1 MKQLLLINDNNANKV
16 SYYHIMLL
24 MASLPFDRFYSHI
37 ILISFIVHTFIHLQ
51 KEKLRIMLT
60 LKTVVLQSVF
70 FVTLIATVYSL
81 YRSEAFNEWVLR
93 LPILILPPVF
103 LLNGLDLKKYR
114 ANFLF
119 AFAIVCTATIIY
131 LYIDALI
138 TIKYYHLPLKTIF
151 SPAFT
156 NHNFSEPLDIH
167 ATFFSL
173 QLVVAL
179 VYLLALL
186 FKPLT
191 LPVKL
196 ICSICSFI
204 LLCGLIQLSSKSIL
218 AILFIIINLVLP
230 YCLLKGKSR
239 LKFITAG
246 AAISALAFA
255 TILNVSSFKERY
267 LTSLTDDFSAFKPGE
282 STDSRLARWH
292 VVAQLIK
299 QKPLIGHGSGSEQK
313 LLHDEFF
320 KAKMYDSFLANL
332 NSHNQYLSFVV
343 KSGIWGLLVYL
354 VTLAYGFKTAIL
366 KKDVVFISFMLL
378 ITIVSLSENVLDADK
393 GVMFY
398 SLFFALLLFSG
409 GEVKP
414 EEIVKNKSP
423 EYLDEVATN
432 SLALTSY

>member
-1 MKQLLLINDNNANKV
+1 MKQLLLINDSNANKV

-37 ILISFIVHTFIHLQ
+37 ILISFIAHTLIHLR
-51 KEKLRIMLT
+51 KDKLRDVFT
-60 LKTVVLQSVF
+60 LKTALLQSVF
-70 FVTLIATVYSL
+70 FVTLIATAYSR
-81 YRSEAFNEWVLR
+81 YPAEAFNEWVLR
-93 LPILILPPVF
+93 LPVLVFPVML
-103 LLNGLDLKKYR
+103 LLNNLDIKKYR
-114 ANFLF
+114 ASLLF
-119 AFAIVCTATIIY
+119 AFAFVCTVTIIY
-131 LYIDALI
+131 LYIDALF
-138 TIKYYHLPLKTIF
+138 TIKYYHLPFKTIF

-173 QLVVAL
+173 QLVIAL
-179 VYLLALL
+179 VYLLTLL
-186 FKPLT
+186 FKPLP

-196 ICSICSFI
+196 IYCVCSLI

-218 AILFIIINLVLP
+218 AVLFIVINLVLP
-230 YCLLKGKSR
+230 YCLLNGKNR
-239 LKFITAG
+239 LKFILAG
-246 AAISALAFA
+246 IAISGLAF
-255 TILNVSSFKERY
+255 IIVLNEPSFKERY

-292 VVAQLIK
+292 VVAKLIK
-299 QKPLIGHGSGSEQK
+299 QKPLIGYGSGAEQA
-313 LLHDEFF
+313 LLHDDFF
-320 KAKMYDSFLANL
+320 KAKMYNSFLANL
-332 NSHNQYLSFVV
+332 NAHNQYLSFLV

-354 VTLAYGFKTAIL
+354 VTLGYGFKTAIK

-378 ITIVSLSENVLDADK
+378 IIIVSLSENVLDADK

-398 SLFFALLLFSG
+398 SLFFAFLLFSG
-409 GEVKP
+409 GEEKP
-414 EEIVKNKSP
+414 ADIVRNKSH